1 MSEHWNNDDW
11 TSEQTKQEEQPLY
24 RRFPDVVSLIFG
36 LGALLVSGYVFS
48 GQWWL
53 PSIDPRWAIA
63 GGALLVGL
71 LLLGASLRPRRR
83 R

>member
-1 MSEHWNNDDW
+1 MSEHWDTD
-11 TSEQTKQEEQPLY
+11 TTTTTERPLY
-24 RRFPDVVSLIFG
+24 RRFPHVPSLIFG
-36 LGALLVSGYVFS
+36 VLALLATGYVLTD
-48 GQWWL
+48 GDWWF
-53 PSIDPRWAIA
+53 PSIDPRWLIA